1 LPLLGVAAAKSAAAM
16 PTMLI
21 ALAAVVVKT
30 MMLIAL
36 VAVVVKTMI
45 LKLRKS
51 HPPLLQTSSTALR
64 TRVNCRGR
72 IRW

>member
-1 LPLLGVAAAKSAAAM
+1 
-16 PTMLI
+16 MLI
-21 ALAAVVVKT
+21 ALAAAVVKT

-51 HPPLLQTSSTALR
+51 HPPLLQVIML
-64 TRVNCRGR
+64 
-72 IRW
+72 ILLQ